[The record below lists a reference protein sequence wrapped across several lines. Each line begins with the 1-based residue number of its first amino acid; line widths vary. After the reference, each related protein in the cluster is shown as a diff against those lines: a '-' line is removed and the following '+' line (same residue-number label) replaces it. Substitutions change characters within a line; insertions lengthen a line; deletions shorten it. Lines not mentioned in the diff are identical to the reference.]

1 MNNMYGKMAKNN
13 ILDLIKKVIKIII
26 IIDK

>member
-13 ILDLIKKVIKIII
+13 ILDLIKKMIKIII